1 MEPSKH
7 RVALVFGGRRGEH
20 SISCLSAGSIL
31 TAIDRSKFEVVP
43 VGITRAGTWRIMP
56 DDPEGLRIIDGSLP
70 EVTEPTSPADRLIL
84 SPDPNIG
91 GLLVGDGAVIGIDV
105 VFPVLHGA
113 YGEDGTI
120 QGLCELADL
129 PYVGPGVASS
139 AICMDKILTK
149 NVLAAVGLP
158 IGPYVG
164 VTDQTWTSERESV
177 IEAAA
182 ALGLPLFVKPARG
195 GSSLGI
201 SKVEELS
208 ALEPAIEEARRY
220 DHRVIVERGLVG
232 ARELECG
239 VLAGSVG
246 GPAEVSV
253 CAEIEVTG
261 PHDFYD
267 FQAKYLDGSARIT
280 VPADITADQH
290 SRVVAI
296 AQRAF
301 AALGCEGMARI
312 DLFLLEDGTVL
323 INEPN
328 TIPGF
333 TSTSM
338 FPAVWAA
345 SGVDYQQLIERLLTD
360 AIAQGASALS

>member
-7 RVALVFGGRRGEH
+7 RVALVFGGRSGEH

-31 TAIDRSKFEVVP
+31 AAIDRTRFEVVP
-43 VGITRAGTWRIMP
+43 VGISRRGTWRLVP
-56 DDPEGLRIIDGSLP
+56 DDPELLRIIDGELP
-70 EVTEPTSPADRLIL
+70 EVAEPVDTADRVVLPAD
-84 SPDPNIG
+84 PTVG
-91 GLLVGDGAVIGIDV
+91 GLLRADGSVIALDV

-149 NVLAAVGLP
+149 NVLAALDLP
-158 IGPYVG
+158 IGAYLG
-164 VTDQTWTSERESV
+164 VTDQAWVADRASV
-177 IEAAA
+177 LADAL

-201 SKVEELS
+201 SRVAAADEL
-208 ALEPAIEEARRY
+208 APAIEAARRY
-220 DHRVIVERGLVG
+220 DHRVIIEKGLER

-239 VLAGSVG
+239 VLSGSVG
-246 GPAEVSV
+246 ASADVSV

-267 FQAKYLDGSARIT
+267 FEAKYLDGSARIT
-280 VPADITADQH
+280 VPADLTDEQNRRIED
-290 SRVVAI
+290 I

-312 DLFLLEDGTVL
+312 DLFMLADGSVL

-333 TSTSM
+333 TATSM
-338 FPAVWAA
+338 FPVVWAA
-345 SGVDYQQLIERLLTD
+345 SGLEYPELIDRLLTD

>member
-1 MEPSKH
+1 MDFGT
-7 RVALVFGGRRGEH
+7 RVGDRGGCGTGAAAVRE
-20 SISCLSAGSIL
+20 AGS
-31 TAIDRSKFEVVP
+31 
-43 VGITRAGTWRIMP
+43 
-56 DDPEGLRIIDGSLP
+56 
-70 EVTEPTSPADRLIL
+70 
-84 SPDPNIG
+84 
-91 GLLVGDGAVIGIDV
+91 
-105 VFPVLHGA
+105 
-113 YGEDGTI
+113 
-120 QGLCELADL
+120 
-129 PYVGPGVASS
+129 
-139 AICMDKILTK
+139 
-149 NVLAAVGLP
+149 
-158 IGPYVG
+158 
-164 VTDQTWTSERESV
+164 
-177 IEAAA
+177 
-182 ALGLPLFVKPARG
+182 G

-208 ALEPAIEEARRY
+208 ALEPAIEEPAATTTGSSSNGAGRGTRARMR
-220 DHRVIVERGLVG
+220 RACRFG
-232 ARELECG
+232 
-239 VLAGSVG
+239 G